1 MRLGSRGSALALAQ
15 AELVAALLPGSEIVP
30 ISTAG
35 DRDKATARFDQIGDG
50 RGVFTREIE
59 RALLDGRIDA
69 AVHSAKD
76 LTGDMPPRPRDRR
89 RCPSAHDPRDA
100 CCGPYAS
107 LHEIPAGT
115 RVGTSSARRAGLLR
129 RASARSADRAA
140 ARQRRYAAAQA
151 GRRRGRRDHP
161 RRRRAHAPGPR
172 GAHRVP
178 VRPAHVHPRGRAGGA
193 RGAGARRRR
202 SAGGRHRPRSEPPA
216 ARRGARAAVAALG
229 GGCTVPVAAY
239 AWLDDAGEL
248 QVQTWSAP

>member
-76 LTGDMPPRPRDRR
+76 LTGDMPPGLVIGAVPER
-89 RCPSAHDPRDA
+89 HDPRDA

-107 LHEIPAGT
+107 LQEIPAGT
-115 RVGTSSARRAGLLR
+115 RVGTSSVRRAGLLGALR
-129 RASARSADRAA
+129 PDLQTVPLRGNVDTRLRKLDAGEADVIILAA
-140 ARQRRYAAAQA
+140 AGLMRLGLEERIAFRFDPHTFIPEA
-151 GRRRGRRDHP
+151 GQ
-161 RRRRAHAPGPR
+161 
-172 GAHRVP
+172 GALAVQ
-178 VRPAHVHPRGRAGGA
+178 VRAGEEHLV
-193 RGAGARRRR
+193 AGIDHAQSHRRLD
-202 SAGGRHRPRSEPPA
+202 AE
-216 ARRGARAAVAALG
+216 RAQVAALG

-239 AWLDDAGEL
+239 SWFDDAGEL
-248 QVQTWSAP
+248 QIQTWSAP